1 MGSVL
6 RYFLDFTDTGELLR
20 DYEGMELVDLEAARM
35 EFERLETSLEMLR
48 EKEPRAK
55 DHTADETRLAARP
68 DHPRAQPKWAG
79 VSFVFIS
86 RVLGRS
92 AHKACGARDHAL
104 ASTKKARPSFAA
116 RR

>member
-20 DYEGMELVDLEAARM
+20 DYEGMELVDLEPPAWNLKDS
-35 EFERLETSLEMLR
+35 ERCSKCSG

-68 DHPRAQPKWAG
+68 PA
-79 VSFVFIS
+79 
-86 RVLGRS
+86 S
-92 AHKACGARDHAL
+92 AA
-104 ASTKKARPSFAA
+104 
-116 RR
+116 